1 MTESEEN
8 MEFVIITGMSGA
20 GKSQAIKV
28 LEDIN
33 YYCMDNLPPALLPN
47 FAELCKSSSKEVNKV
62 AVVADIRGGIF
73 FKDLFNSLDELRNM
87 GILYRILFLD
97 ASDDELVK
105 RYKEQRRPHPLS
117 TTGTIMDGIQEERI
131 SLKEVKKRSDY
142 IIDTTNMKLGRLKEE
157 LLGIFV
163 QGQITYNINIT
174 VMSFGYKYGLPQ
186 DSDLVFDVR
195 FLPNPFYIESL
206 KHYTGNDKN
215 VQDYVMGFDT
225 TNIFIE
231 KLKDMLFFLLPHYIK
246 EGKSNLVVAIGCT
259 GGKHRSVTIANK
271 IAAILSNENYR
282 VLSNHRDV
290 EK

>member
-1 MTESEEN
+1 

-33 YYCMDNLPPALLPN
+33 YYCMDNMPPALLPN

-87 GILYRILFLD
+87 GIQYRILFLD
-97 ASDDELVK
+97 SSDDELVK

-117 TTGTIMDGIQEERI
+117 TTGTIVDGIHEERI
-131 SLKEVKKRSDY
+131 SLEEVKKRSDY

-157 LLGIFV
+157 LLNIFL
-163 QGQITYNINIT
+163 QGNIT
-174 VMSFGYKYGLPQ
+174 HNLNITIMSFGYKYGLPQ

-206 KHYTGNDKN
+206 KHFTGNDKN
-215 VQDYVMGFDT
+215 VQDYVMSFDT
-225 TNIFIE
+225 TEIFIN
-231 KLKDMLFFLLPHYIK
+231 KLKDMLLFLMPHYIK
-246 EGKSNLVVAIGCT
+246 EGKSNLVISIGCT
-259 GGKHRSVTIANK
+259 GGKHRSVTISNK
-271 IAAILSNENYR
+271 IASFLTEENYR
-282 VLSNHRDV
+282 VLLNHRDIG
-290 EK
+290 K

>member
-1 MTESEEN
+1 

-20 GKSQAIKV
+20 GKSQAIKI

-33 YYCMDNLPPALLPN
+33 YYCMDNMPPALLPN

-73 FKDLFNSLDELRNM
+73 FKDLFNSLHELRNK
-87 GILYRILFLD
+87 GIQYRILFLD
-97 ASDDELVK
+97 ASDEELVK

-117 TTGTIMDGIQEERI
+117 TTGTIVDGIHDERI
-131 SLKEVKKRSDY
+131 SLEEVKKRSDY
-142 IIDTTNMKLGRLKEE
+142 IVDTTNMKLGRLKEE
-157 LLGIFV
+157 LLNIFV
-163 QGQITYNINIT
+163 KGSITYNLNIT

-206 KHYTGNDKN
+206 KKFTGNDKN
-215 VQDYVMGFDT
+215 VQDYVMSFDVT
-225 TNIFIE
+225 KIFID
-231 KLKDMLFFLLPHYIK
+231 KLKDMLLFLMPFYIK
-246 EGKSNLVVAIGCT
+246 EGKSNLVISIGCT
-259 GGKHRSVTIANK
+259 GGKHRSVTISNS
-271 IAAILSNENYR
+271 IASMLTAENYR
-282 VLSNHRDV
+282 VLKIHRDV

>member
-1 MTESEEN
+1 

-20 GKSQAIKV
+20 GKSQAIKIM
-28 LEDIN
+28 EDIN

-47 FAELCKSSSKEVNKV
+47 FAELCSSSSKDVNKV

-73 FKDLFNSLDELRNM
+73 FKDLFNSLDELKNK
-87 GILYRILFLD
+87 GIKYRILFLD
-97 ASDDELVK
+97 ASDGELVK

-117 TTGTIMDGIQEERI
+117 STGTIVDGIREERL
-131 SLKEVKKRSDY
+131 SLEEVKKRSDY
-142 IIDTTNMKLGRLKEE
+142 IIDTTSMKMGRLKEE
-157 LLGIFV
+157 LLNIFV
-163 QGQITYNINIT
+163 QGNISYNINIT

-195 FLPNPFYIESL
+195 FLPNPFYIEEL
-206 KHYTGNDKN
+206 KSFTGNDKN

-225 TNIFIE
+225 TSTFIE

-246 EGKSNLVVAIGCT
+246 EGKSNLVISIGCT
-259 GGKHRSVTIANK
+259 GGKHRSVTISNH
-271 IAAILSNENYR
+271 IAQILSNENYR
-282 VLSNHRDV
+282 VLLNHRDV

>member
-1 MTESEEN
+1 

-20 GKSQAIKV
+20 GKSQAIKIM
-28 LEDIN
+28 EDIN

-47 FAELCKSSSKEVNKV
+47 FAELCSSSSKDVNKV

-73 FKDLFNSLDELRNM
+73 FKDLFNSLDELKNK
-87 GILYRILFLD
+87 GIKYHILFLD
-97 ASDDELVK
+97 ASDGELVK

-117 TTGTIMDGIQEERI
+117 STGTIVDGIREERL
-131 SLKEVKKRSDY
+131 SLEEVKRRSDY
-142 IIDTTNMKLGRLKEE
+142 IIDTTSMKMGRLKEE
-157 LLGIFV
+157 LLNIFV
-163 QGQITYNINIT
+163 QGNISYNINIT

-195 FLPNPFYIESL
+195 FLPNPFYIEEL
-206 KHYTGNDKN
+206 KSFTGNDKN

-225 TNIFIE
+225 TSTFIE

-246 EGKSNLVVAIGCT
+246 EGKSNLVISIGCT
-259 GGKHRSVTIANK
+259 GGKHRSVTISNH
-271 IAAILSNENYR
+271 IAQILSNENYR
-282 VLSNHRDV
+282 VLLNHRDV

>member
-1 MTESEEN
+1 

-20 GKSQAIKV
+20 GKSQAINV

-73 FKDLFNSLDELRNM
+73 FKDLFNSLDELKKM
-87 GILYRILFLD
+87 GIQYSIMFLD

-117 TTGTIMDGIQEERI
+117 TTGTIVDGIHEER
-131 SLKEVKKRSDY
+131 LMLEEVKKRSDY
-142 IIDTTNMKLGRLKEE
+142 IIYTTNMKLGRLKEE
-157 LLGIFV
+157 ILGIFV
-163 QGQITYNINIT
+163 RGQITHNLNIT

-206 KHYTGNDKN
+206 KNYTGNDKN
-215 VQDYVMGFDT
+215 VQDYVMSFDT

-231 KLKDMLFFLLPHYIK
+231 KLKDMLLFLMPNYIK

-271 IAAILSNENYR
+271 ISEVLCKENYR

-290 EK
+290 DK

>member
-1 MTESEEN
+1 

-33 YYCMDNLPPALLPN
+33 YYCMDNMPPALLPN
-47 FAELCKSSSKEVNKV
+47 FAELCKSSSKDVSKV

-73 FKDLFNSLDELRNM
+73 FKDLFNSLNELKNM
-87 GILYRILFLD
+87 GIQYRILFLD

-117 TTGTIMDGIQEERI
+117 TTGTIVDGIRNERL
-131 SLKEVKKRSDY
+131 SLEEVKRRSDY

-157 LLGIFV
+157 LLNIFV
-163 QGQITYNINIT
+163 RGSVTHNINIT

-206 KHYTGNDKN
+206 KNYTGNDKN
-215 VQDYVMGFDT
+215 VQDYVLGFDV
-225 TNIFIE
+225 TNTFIKMLE
-231 KLKDMLFFLLPHYIK
+231 DMLIFLLPLYIK
-246 EGKSNLVVAIGCT
+246 EGKSSLVISVGCT
-259 GGKHRSVTIANK
+259 GGKHRSVTISNI
-271 IAAILSNENYR
+271 IASVLSKENYR
-282 VLSNHRDV
+282 VLLNHRDV

>member
-1 MTESEEN
+1 

-20 GKSQAIKV
+20 GKSQAIKIM
-28 LEDIN
+28 EDIN

-47 FAELCKSSSKEVNKV
+47 FAELCSSSSKDVNKV

-73 FKDLFNSLDELRNM
+73 FKDLFNSLDELKNK
-87 GILYRILFLD
+87 GIKYRILFLD
-97 ASDDELVK
+97 ASDEELVK

-117 TTGTIMDGIQEERI
+117 STGTIVDGIHEERL
-131 SLKEVKKRSDY
+131 SLEEVKKRSDY
-142 IIDTTNMKLGRLKEE
+142 IIDTTSMKMGRLKEE
-157 LLGIFV
+157 LLNIFV
-163 QGQITYNINIT
+163 QGNISYNINIT

-195 FLPNPFYIESL
+195 FLPNPFYIEEL
-206 KHYTGNDKN
+206 KSFTGNDKN

-225 TNIFIE
+225 TSTFIE

-246 EGKSNLVVAIGCT
+246 EGKSNLVISIGCT
-259 GGKHRSVTIANK
+259 GGKHRSVTISNH
-271 IAAILSNENYR
+271 IASILSNENYR
-282 VLSNHRDV
+282 VLLNHRDV